1 MECDKCGFENPAGM
15 RFCGACGAP
24 LEAVCSACG
33 TSNPDGFAF
42 CGSCGQKLATTPTPA
57 VDQSSLIQRH
67 LPVELRDRGLA
78 YKEKIEGV
86 RKQITVMFCDMAG
99 YTGLTER
106 IGAERA
112 YSLMEKVYE
121 ILIHEVYR
129 YEGTVNELT
138 GDGIMALFGA
148 PVALEAAPQ
157 RAVRSALA
165 IHREIARFTS
175 GDPDELGDLQELRM
189 RIGIHTGPVVV
200 GTLGND
206 LRVEFKAVGD
216 TVNLAARLEEMADPG
231 GTLVS
236 AETFKLTEGLFR
248 FEPLGE
254 KRIRGK
260 EQAVRVFRVID
271 TGSSRSQFDVA
282 AERGLTPFLGREREL
297 ELLLDSFDRAR
308 DGRGQAVS
316 VVAEAGLG
324 KSRLL
329 YELRNSLAGEEVAF
343 LEGRCLSYCRGLTYY
358 PLIDLLRSS
367 FNLSETDSPD
377 RLKVKLGLALRRM
390 GVDEETSLPWLL
402 ELLAEGSV
410 DAGETTVTPEAR
422 KARLTHALTRMLL
435 AASEAQPTIVVVEDL
450 HWIDRAS
457 EELLRHLLNSISA
470 ARILML
476 VSYRPEYLHT
486 WGAKSYHC
494 QLTLNRLSNRETLAM
509 ARHQVAGREL
519 DDTLADLVLEKTEGV
534 PFFVEEFLRSLSD
547 LGLLE
552 RTDDR
557 CGLSGGSE
565 DISVPT
571 TIQDVLMARVD
582 LLPDDAR
589 NLLRTASVV
598 GREISHELLR
608 RLAAVPEEELLASLS
623 VLKDTELLYERG
635 IYPNSTY
642 LFKHALTREVVHDSL
657 LGKRRRELH
666 RKAGDAMEELFRN
679 KLDEHLGVIADH
691 FAAGEEFHKG
701 AKYSRLAAKKAFHSG
716 AVPDAIHY
724 ARKRVRCIAR
734 LSDTAATQREDIEAR
749 TSLASYLLFVSKLR
763 EARETVTPIESI
775 AQELDDH
782 SSWPAIFGALGVYE
796 LFVNEDY
803 EAAMPLL
810 EKVLAT
816 WGAGAGVWHWYTV
829 YYLGVFHSWNCD
841 FDASEEYMG
850 RALAASEAVGNREGI
865 AMVHTTLAIGHL
877 NRGRVDLAVVE
888 SRAGL
893 EVAAE
898 SGDPTA
904 LALAHSTIGIV
915 QSAQGS
921 LAEAR
926 QHLAQGLRYLEG
938 TAQTAWRAM
947 ILTFLADTLRELEQ
961 YAEAEARYR
970 EALNVLGKERLLPSW
985 RNVLKL
991 RIVHNQALAGQ
1002 VDVSID
1008 ELHRWRRKCR
1018 LRVFE
1023 GLTARLIA
1031 QTLMATREEA
1041 VPEVSELLEEAVAAD
1056 RSNGTRWHL
1065 AQDFACLAEL
1075 YRRRGDEAGMSECLS
1090 QARDIFHEC
1099 GASDLAAEM
1108 ERRLTSG
1115 AKL

>member
-1 MECDKCGFENPAGM
+1 
-15 RFCGACGAP
+15 
-24 LEAVCSACG
+24 
-33 TSNPDGFAF
+33 
-42 CGSCGQKLATTPTPA
+42 
-57 VDQSSLIQRH
+57 
-67 LPVELRDRGLA
+67 
-78 YKEKIEGV
+78 
-86 RKQITVMFCDMAG
+86 MAG

-112 YSLMEKVYE
+112 YSLMEQVYE

-148 PVALEAAPQ
+148 PVALELAPQ
-157 RAVRSALA
+157 RAVRSSLA

-175 GDPDELGDLQELRM
+175 GAADELGDLQDLRM

-216 TVNLAARLEEMADPG
+216 TVNLTARLEEMADPG
-231 GTLVS
+231 STLVS

-248 FEPLGE
+248 FESLGK

-260 EQAVRVFRVID
+260 EQEVGVFRVIAA
-271 TGSSRSQFDVA
+271 GSSRTQFDVA

-308 DGRGQAVS
+308 EGRGQAVS

-329 YELRNSLAGEEVAF
+329 YELRSSLAGEEVAF

-367 FNLSETDSPD
+367 FHLSEADSPD
-377 RLKVKLGLALRRM
+377 RVKARLGSALRRM
-390 GVDEETSLPWLL
+390 GVDEGISLPWLL
-402 ELLAEGSV
+402 DLLAEGSV
-410 DAGETTVTPEAR
+410 DASESTATPEAR

-435 AASEAQPTIVVVEDL
+435 AASEAQPMILVVEDL
-450 HWIDRAS
+450 HWIDKGS

-519 DDTLADLVLEKTEGV
+519 DETLADLVLEKTEGV

-552 RTDDR
+552 RTDGQ
-557 CGLSGGSE
+557 CGLARGSE
-565 DISVPT
+565 EISVPT

-582 LLPDDAR
+582 LLPDDAK

-635 IYPNSTY
+635 IYPHSTY

-666 RKAGDAMEELFRN
+666 QKAGEAMEELFRI
-679 KLDEHLGVIADH
+679 KLDEHFGVIAEH
-691 FAAGEEFHKG
+691 FEAGERYDKG
-701 AKYSRLAAKKAFHSG
+701 AEYSRLAARKAFRSG

-724 ARKRVRCIAR
+724 ARRRVQCIAR
-734 LSDTAATQREDIEAR
+734 LAETAATRREEIEAR
-749 TSLASYLLFVSKLR
+749 TSLASYLLFVSQLR
-763 EARETVTPIESI
+763 EARETVTPIEST

-782 SSWPAIFGALGVYE
+782 SSWSAIFGAMGVYE

-803 EAAMPLL
+803 AAAMPLL

-816 WGAGAGVWHWYTV
+816 SFGARAGVWQWYAM
-829 YYLGVFHSWNCD
+829 YYLGNFHSWNCR
-841 FDASEEYMG
+841 FDASEDIMG
-850 RALAASEAVGNREGI
+850 RALAASEAVGNREGMAI
-865 AMVHTTLAIGHL
+865 VHSTLAASHL
-877 NRGRVDLAVVE
+877 NRGRVDLAAVE
-888 SRAGL
+888 SQAGL
-893 EVAAE
+893 EVAAK

-904 LALAHSTIGIV
+904 LALAHSMIGMV
-915 QSAQGS
+915 QSAQGL

-947 ILTFLADTLRELEQ
+947 ILSVLADTLRELGK
-961 YAEAEARYR
+961 YAEAEARCR
-970 EALNVLGKERLLPSW
+970 DALSVLEEGRLLPSW

-1008 ELHRWRRKCR
+1008 ELHRWRRACR

-1031 QTLMATREEA
+1031 EILLATREDA
-1041 VPEVSELLEEAVAAD
+1041 IPEVGELLDEAVAAD
-1056 RSNGTRWHL
+1056 RANGTRWHL

-1075 YRRRGDEAGMSECLS
+1075 HRRRGDEAEMSECFS

-1099 GASDLAAEM
+1099 GASGFAAEM
-1108 ERRLTSG
+1108 ERRMTAS
-1115 AKL
+1115 APQPID